1 MIGVQLMKLQVEVE
15 KKISKPIHEVFEAIV
30 DPEKMTNYFISS
42 ASGRL
47 EEGKTI
53 IWKWDDVGA
62 ELPITVKKVDKNN
75 FISFLWS
82 ASGVETTVEIKLKPL
97 DETTTLIMVRED
109 GWESDENG
117 IKRYGQ
123 QTHGWVDMVTC
134 LQAYLEFGI
143 NLRRGHTVK

>member
-1 MIGVQLMKLQVEVE
+1 MIGVRLMKLQVKVE

-30 DPEKMTNYFISS
+30 NPEKMSNYFISS
-42 ASGRL
+42 ASSQL

-53 IWKWDDVGA
+53 IWRWDDVGA

-82 ASGVETTVEIKLKPL
+82 ASGIKTSVEINLTSL
-97 DETTTLIMVRED
+97 NDDTTLVIVHED
-109 GWESDENG
+109 GWESDEEG
-117 IKRYGQ
+117 IKRFGQ
-123 QTHGWVDMVTC
+123 QTQGWVDMGTC

-143 NLRRGHTVK
+143 NLRRGHSA